1 MYRPGSEEYIK
12 QQNQLVGQQTHG
24 DEQKSFFYV
33 VFVSSGLVGAAFVF
47 IFLCGY
53 IFEKLREYCSA
64 FWNRKTVE
72 QSSTVTSER
81 EKKE

>member
-1 MYRPGSEEYIK
+1 MYRPGSDEYIK
-12 QQNQLVGQQTHG
+12 QQNQLVGQQAHG

-47 IFLCGY
+47 IFLCGR
-53 IFEKLREYCSA
+53 IFEKLRGYFSA
-64 FWNRKTVE
+64 FFIRKTV
-72 QSSTVTSER
+72 QSSTDTSER